1 MRVHWEKLG
10 ILGPVYR
17 LVGQGFSNYQIA
29 CKLNVSED
37 NVRRCVVW
45 LLRFGSHDSRA
56 ALILNAFTV
65 SESANSKSELATF
78 KEPS

>member
-10 ILGPVYR
+10 ILGPIYALVAQGLSDNEIAGR
-17 LVGQGFSNYQIA
+17 LD
-29 CKLNVSED
+29 VSED

-56 ALILNAFTV
+56 ELIRDAAPKC
-65 SESANSKSELATF
+65 ENSTSGCAAA
-78 KEPS
+78 KEAS

>member
-17 LVGQGFSNYQIA
+17 LVGQGFSDNDIA
-29 CKLNVSED
+29 AKLNVSED

-45 LLRFGSHDSRA
+45 LLRFGAHDSRA
-56 ALILNAFTV
+56 ELIRDA
-65 SESANSKSELATF
+65 SPEPKSANSNSERAAA
-78 KEPS
+78 KEAS